1 MLNHLECLYSFKA
14 ICGVVCGSL
23 TISGW
28 VEAQYDDRYTR
39 LIQVP
44 VLSEWT
50 LSHCNG
56 KIVPVKI
63 LFSILSLSKFHY
75 RKN

>member
-1 MLNHLECLYSFKA
+1 MWSGLWFIDNKWM
-14 ICGVVCGSL
+14 GVSS
-23 TISGW
+23 I
-28 VEAQYDDRYTR
+28 YDDRYYR

-56 KIVPVKI
+56 KILSVKI
-63 LFSILSLSKFHY
+63 LFSIQSLSKFHY